1 MRSHK
6 DYSNYHSLIVTL
18 RNRSWHGLLY
28 DMNYTFSK
36 SLDTVG
42 AVQNSASYYA
52 TSFNL
57 SIE

>member
-18 RNRSWHGLLY
+18 HNRSWQGLLY

-42 AVQNSASYYA
+42 AVQNSASYNA